1 MRGSSQSTT
10 CHSASGAARFSA
22 CWARTA
28 LIYAVRNLRARVEAL
43 LEQFDLLGLS
53 DTKCGL
59 LSSGEQTRVALAK
72 ALLNAPDLLLLDEP
86 TASLD
91 PAAAQSVRR
100 HIQSLARQRDC
111 GTFSTCSPRRCASP
125 NTSPGSC

>member
-10 CHSASGAARFSA
+10 CHSASGAARSSA

-43 LEQFDLLGLS
+43 LEQFDLLRLS

-100 HIQSLARQRDC
+100 HIQSLARQR
-111 GTFSTCSPRRCASP
+111 
-125 NTSPGSC
+125 